1 MNLHCKIMSKSNISK
16 LNISKLNI
24 SKLNISKLDIHK
36 IFYSIFW
43 RAAAQGVEGARV
55 DLFSKTQSQFFPL
68 NFNSQIPV
76 HFLAMFITWIL
87 WKHMIWCSNQFANA
101 FWSASIGKLNHNTF
115 LSNLIFSGSCGTQIT
130 YSVFSSKG
138 LTTSVMYNKSFIA
151 QNLHPKNQ
159 PTIMESIKWILI
171 LTTLLP
177 PSGDPSSFGKKYTLK
192 KWASYL
198 LETHP
203 VLEKYT
209 L

>member
-87 WKHMIWCSNQFANA
+87 CKTYDLVFKPICKCVLECQYWETKPQYFFVKPYI
-101 FWSASIGKLNHNTF
+101 FWVLWDSDY
-115 LSNLIFSGSCGTQIT
+115 IFSIFFKRSDW
-130 YSVFSSKG
+130 
-138 LTTSVMYNKSFIA
+138 TTSVMYNKS
-151 QNLHPKNQ
+151 LLRK
-159 PTIMESIKWILI
+159 TYILKI
-171 LTTLLP
+171 
-177 PSGDPSSFGKKYTLK
+177 SQQ
-192 KWASYL
+192 
-198 LETHP
+198 
-203 VLEKYT
+203 
-209 L
+209 